1 MFHDCVTPERM
12 EKVMNVTSSEGSVTL
27 NYSIIRNVTSAE
39 EDAYGSKA
47 FIAVIP
53 IAEVLKLDTRGNVR
67 DYIPDYNGNKR
78 NTTHKEI
85 EATLREESERFIQR
99 HSGITIKA
107 TNIKVTDDKRQA
119 VLREASIIDGAQTR
133 GEIKRFLALCEKDG
147 TPPPDIHVRAE
158 ILVDDDEEKLT
169 LAAIARNTSTN
180 VSYLSIAGAKRYY
193 DELDEHFRAHY
204 PDLKLKKSE
213 TDTGDDYIETEKLL
227 QTLHCL
233 MPKDLIP
240 EGKQWANYRVQAY
253 YQKATVAAN
262 FSRDILAARD
272 PSHKDHEG
280 AKARYK
286 FYLDMA
292 GPAWALREKLGT
304 ATYFEGLRLYEGRGA
319 VERDVNGKI
328 VAVADSIIFPILS
341 TLSYFVRYNE
351 KKQRWMVV
359 NVPDALIRLLASS
372 AAKLSRGY
380 QKLMLMGR
388 DRGAYEQLDNVL
400 DSMIEAQ
407 RMNIVFE

>member
-1 MFHDCVTPERM
+1 
-12 EKVMNVTSSEGSVTL
+12 MNVTSSEGSVTL
-27 NYSIIRNVTSAE
+27 NYAIIRNVTSTE
-39 EDAYGSKA
+39 EESYGSKA
-47 FIAVIP
+47 FVAVIP
-53 IAEVLKLDTRGNVR
+53 VAEVLKLDTRGNVR

-78 NTTHKEI
+78 NSTHKEI
-85 EATLREESERFIQR
+85 EATLRDEGERFIQR

-107 TNIKVTDDKRQA
+107 TGIKVIDEKRQA
-119 VLREASIIDGAQTR
+119 ILREASIIDGAQTR
-133 GEIKRFLALCEKDG
+133 GEIKRFLALAEKEG
-147 TPPPDIHVRAE
+147 FPLPAIHLRAE
-158 ILVDDDEEKLT
+158 ILVDDDDEKLT

-213 TDTGDDYIETEKLL
+213 TDSGDDYIETEKLL
-227 QTLHCL
+227 QILHCL
-233 MPKDLIP
+233 MPKELVP
-240 EGKQWANYRVQAY
+240 EGKRWANYRVQAY
-253 YQKATVAAN
+253 YQKASVAGN

-272 PSHKDHEG
+272 PSHKDHEA

-292 GPAWALREKLGT
+292 GPAWALREKLGS
-304 ATYFEGLRLYEGRGA
+304 AAYFEGLRLYEGRGA
-319 VERDVNGKI
+319 VERDENGKI
-328 VAVADSIIFPILS
+328 VSVADSIIFPILS
-341 TLSYFVRYNE
+341 TLSYFVRLNE
-351 KKQRWMVV
+351 KKGRWMIV
-359 NVPDALIRLLASS
+359 NIPDALIKLLASS
-372 AAKLSRGY
+372 AAKLSRSY

-388 DRGAYEQLDNVL
+388 DHGAYEQLDNVL